1 MNKIVEL
8 RGLDKHY
15 QQGELQVKAIDNVSL
30 TIEKRD
36 FAALCGPSGSG
47 KTSILN
53 LIGGLDSATSGK
65 VLLEGIDLSALSNGE
80 LAEVRKNRVGFVFQS
95 YNLIPVMTAYEN
107 AAFVLELQDIKP
119 AMIRARVMKALA
131 DVGLAGM
138 EERRPDQMSGGQQQ
152 RVAIARSLCMNPK
165 IMLFDEPTSALDPEM
180 IKEVLD
186 VMVELAEEGM
196 TMICVTHE
204 MGFAK
209 TVANRVI
216 FMDEGEI
223 IEENVPS
230 QFFDNPQHER
240 TQKFLSQILAH

>member
-65 VLLEGIDLSALSNGE
+65 VLLEGMDLSALSNGE
-80 LAEVRKNRVGFVFQS
+80 LAEVRKNRVGF
-95 YNLIPVMTAYEN
+95 VMTAYEN

-152 RVAIARSLCMNPK
+152 RVAIARAIVTSPAIVLA
-165 IMLFDEPTSALDPEM
+165 DEPTANVDSKTAELLLDLMEKLNREQGVTFLFSTHDQHV
-180 IKEVLD
+180 IDRAKRIIHILD
-186 VMVELAEEGM
+186 GQVES
-196 TMICVTHE
+196 
-204 MGFAK
+204 
-209 TVANRVI
+209 
-216 FMDEGEI
+216 DE
-223 IEENVPS
+223 
-230 QFFDNPQHER
+230 
-240 TQKFLSQILAH
+240 QKI

>member
-65 VLLEGIDLSALSNGE
+65 VLLEGMDLSALSNGE

-152 RVAIARSLCMNPK
+152 RVAIARAIVTSPAIVLA
-165 IMLFDEPTSALDPEM
+165 DEPTANVDSKTAELLLDLMEKLNREQGVTFLFSTHDQHV
-180 IKEVLD
+180 IDRAKRIIHILD
-186 VMVELAEEGM
+186 GQVES
-196 TMICVTHE
+196 
-204 MGFAK
+204 
-209 TVANRVI
+209 
-216 FMDEGEI
+216 DE
-223 IEENVPS
+223 
-230 QFFDNPQHER
+230 
-240 TQKFLSQILAH
+240 QKI

>member
-65 VLLEGIDLSALSNGE
+65 VLLEGMDLSALSNGE

-152 RVAIARSLCMNPK
+152 RVAIARAIVTSPAIVLA
-165 IMLFDEPTSALDPEM
+165 DEPTANVDSKTAELLLDLMEKLNRDQGVTFLFSTHDQHV
-180 IKEVLD
+180 IDRAKRIIHILD
-186 VMVELAEEGM
+186 GQVES
-196 TMICVTHE
+196 
-204 MGFAK
+204 
-209 TVANRVI
+209 
-216 FMDEGEI
+216 DERKI
-223 IEENVPS
+223 
-230 QFFDNPQHER
+230 
-240 TQKFLSQILAH
+240 

>member
-119 AMIRARVMKALA
+119 AMIRAKVMKALA

-152 RVAIARSLCMNPK
+152 RVAIARAIVTSPAIVLA
-165 IMLFDEPTSALDPEM
+165 DEPTANVDSKTAELLLDLMEKLNREQGVTFLFSTHDQHV
-180 IKEVLD
+180 IDRAKRIIHILD
-186 VMVELAEEGM
+186 GQVES
-196 TMICVTHE
+196 
-204 MGFAK
+204 
-209 TVANRVI
+209 
-216 FMDEGEI
+216 DE
-223 IEENVPS
+223 
-230 QFFDNPQHER
+230 
-240 TQKFLSQILAH
+240 QKI